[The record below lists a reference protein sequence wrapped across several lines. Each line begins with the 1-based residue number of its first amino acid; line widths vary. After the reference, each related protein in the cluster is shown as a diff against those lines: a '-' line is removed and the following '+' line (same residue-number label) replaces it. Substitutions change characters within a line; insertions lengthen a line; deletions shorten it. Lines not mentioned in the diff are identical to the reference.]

1 MMMMMMMVMM
11 MMMQDDLIGD
21 LRLQDEDVQSM
32 SMTMSSGAGEG
43 TSSSS
48 TKSLGGIGRV
58 SSSPRLLL
66 LQQQSI
72 DGSGFNREADST
84 QREIIDRDQVES
96 RKGESS
102 PSSNISSSAKSSS
115 SSSPSVVVIG
125 NRAKL
130 LKARYCHV
138 LVKMLELHMADSAT
152 AKVVCRTIFISASDE
167 SSSSERG
174 DFAATNLC
182 HVMSRAM
189 QLYEA
194 DEGMGRIM
202 CWTLKALTY
211 HHNHNRDN
219 FRKAGVCGQVLLVL
233 RSFRYSRFAADTVE
247 SAAAAIANLCQVSH
261 ELSHYITHLH

>member
-1 MMMMMMMVMM
+1 VAAHVIQMMMMIM
-11 MMMQDDLIGD
+11 MMMQDALIGD
-21 LRLQDEDVQSM
+21 LKSQEEDVQSIT
-32 SMTMSSGAGEG
+32 MTMVGDG
-43 TSSSS
+43 TSSNSS
-48 TKSLGGIGRV
+48 SSSSSNSLGGIGKV
-58 SSSPRLLL
+58 SSNPRLLL
-66 LQQQSI
+66 LQQQGI
-72 DGSGFNREADST
+72 DGNGPYFNREVDLT
-84 QREIIDRDQVES
+84 QGEIMDRDQVES

-115 SSSPSVVVIG
+115 SSPSVVVIG

-130 LKARYCHV
+130 LKAHYCHV

-152 AKVVCRTIFISASDE
+152 TKVVCRTIFISASDE
-167 SSSSERG
+167 SSSAERD

-189 QLYEA
+189 QLYDT
-194 DEGMGRIM
+194 DEGIGRIM

-261 ELSHYITHLH
+261 

>member
-1 MMMMMMMVMM
+1 MAAHVIQMMM
-11 MMMQDDLIGD
+11 MMMQDALIGD
-21 LRLQDEDVQSM
+21 LKSQEEDVQSIT
-32 SMTMSSGAGEG
+32 MTMVGDG
-43 TSSSS
+43 TSSNSS
-48 TKSLGGIGRV
+48 SSNNSLGGIGKV
-58 SSSPRLLL
+58 SSNPRLLL
-66 LQQQSI
+66 LQQQGI
-72 DGSGFNREADST
+72 DGSGPYFNREVDST
-84 QREIIDRDQVES
+84 QGEIMDRDQVES

-115 SSSPSVVVIG
+115 SSPSVVVIG

-130 LKARYCHV
+130 LKAHYCHV

-152 AKVVCRTIFISASDE
+152 TKVVCRTIFISASDE
-167 SSSSERG
+167 SSSAERD

-189 QLYEA
+189 QLYDA
-194 DEGMGRIM
+194 DEGIGRIM

-261 ELSHYITHLH
+261 

>member
-1 MMMMMMMVMM
+1 MMMMMMM
-11 MMMQDDLIGD
+11 MMMQDALIGD
-21 LRLQDEDVQSM
+21 LKSQEEDVQSIT
-32 SMTMSSGAGEG
+32 MTMVGDG
-43 TSSSS
+43 TSSNSS
-48 TKSLGGIGRV
+48 SSSNSLGGIGKV
-58 SSSPRLLL
+58 SSNPRLLL
-66 LQQQSI
+66 LQQQNI
-72 DGSGFNREADST
+72 DGNGPYFNREVDST
-84 QREIIDRDQVES
+84 QGEIMDRDQVES

-115 SSSPSVVVIG
+115 SSPSVIVIG

-130 LKARYCHV
+130 LKAHYCHV

-152 AKVVCRTIFISASDE
+152 TKVVCRTIFISSSDE
-167 SSSSERG
+167 SSSAERD

-189 QLYEA
+189 QLYDT
-194 DEGMGRIM
+194 DEGIGRIM

-261 ELSHYITHLH
+261 

>member
-1 MMMMMMMVMM
+1 MAAHVIQMMMMMMM
-11 MMMQDDLIGD
+11 MMMQDALIGD
-21 LRLQDEDVQSM
+21 LKSQEEEVQSIT
-32 SMTMSSGAGEG
+32 MTMVADG

-48 TKSLGGIGRV
+48 NSSSSSSSNSLGGIGRV

-72 DGSGFNREADST
+72 DGSGFTREADSA
-84 QREIIDRDQVES
+84 QGEIIDRDQVES

-102 PSSNISSSAKSSS
+102 PSSNISSSAKS

-152 AKVVCRTIFISASDE
+152 AKVVCRTIFISTSDE
-167 SSSSERG
+167 SSSAERD

-189 QLYEA
+189 QLYDA
-194 DEGMGRIM
+194 DEGICRIM

-261 ELSHYITHLH
+261 E